1 MITNN
6 SKINDVPITIQLVV
20 CFLERCTQLSNPN
33 SGNVTMVTDGQKT
46 TATYVCSEGYTIQGM
61 QQQSLIITCQEDGQW
76 SLTDTPE
83 CGRAYFSLC
92 WHAHYSKHQFVHSY
106 TTITSIIFLHITH
119 V

>member
-92 WHAHYSKHQFVHSY
+92 LSLSMACTLF
-106 TTITSIIFLHITH
+106 
-119 V
+119 